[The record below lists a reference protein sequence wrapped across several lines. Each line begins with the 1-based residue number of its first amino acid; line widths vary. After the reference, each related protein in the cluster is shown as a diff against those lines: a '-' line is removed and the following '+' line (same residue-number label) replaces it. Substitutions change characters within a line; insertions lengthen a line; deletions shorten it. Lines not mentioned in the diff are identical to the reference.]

1 MKVENNEAFRKNSFK
16 ERLYL
21 STISQKASAVA
32 ARYSLGLE
40 ISEFCTAY
48 NMDKD
53 FLKWDSKVKA
63 EISGINRKIL
73 HAPFNELFPSAIEPM
88 VVDVARKRFAQAFS
102 LAQGYGI
109 NRMVVHSGHMPA
121 IYYDVWFVERSV
133 EFWKEYLDD
142 KPEGFRIMVENVL
155 EEHPEPL
162 AEIAEKVCDQRFGLC
177 LDIGH
182 ANVSSKRPLN
192 EWINIMSPYLKH
204 IHLHDNQAIRDQHLE
219 LGEGNI
225 QLKGAIE
232 KIESL
237 CPDTTYTLE
246 TMDPDKS
253 IGWLAKNSFFK

>member
-1 MKVENNEAFRKNSFK
+1 MKVEHNETLGKDSIK
-16 ERLYL
+16 ERLFL
-21 STISQKASAVA
+21 STISQKAADVA
-32 ARYSLGLE
+32 SRYGLGLE

-53 FLKWDSKVKA
+53 FPIWDNKVKA
-63 EISGINRKIL
+63 EIRGIGRKIL

-88 VVDVARKRFAQAFS
+88 VVDVARKRYAQAFS

-109 NRMVVHSGHMPA
+109 NRMVVHSGHVPA
-121 IYYDVWFVERSV
+121 IYYDVWFVARSV

-142 KPEGFRIMVENVL
+142 KPDGFRIMLENVL
-155 EEHPEPL
+155 DENPEPL
-162 AEIAEKVCDQRFGLC
+162 AEIAEKVGDIRLGLC

-204 IHLHDNQAIRDQHLE
+204 IHLHDNQGIRDQHLE
-219 LGEGNI
+219 LGEGSI
-225 QLKGAIE
+225 QLKEAIE

-246 TMDPDKS
+246 TMDPQES
-253 IGWLAKNSFFK
+253 IGWLIKNSFLK